1 VRSAMICARRTD
13 ERLISRT
20 DGLAAQI
27 WTTMASLTPTKD
39 NDIEFECDPQPPLLP
54 PQQAS
59 GASPAFLATLC
70 SPGTRSGRSLLDPR
84 ICGRPNSPS
93 IASNPGACRR
103 RCPSDGL
110 SDPWVHAAGAAGTAH
125 SLGADSTPPTTCA
138 QPVNQSTNQP

>member
-54 PQQAS
+54 PSKLQA
-59 GASPAFLATLC
+59 LAQLFW
-70 SPGTRSGRSLLDPR
+70 PR
-84 ICGRPNSPS
+84 CVPLAPV
-93 IASNPGACRR
+93 
-103 RCPSDGL
+103 L
-110 SDPWVHAAGAAGTAH
+110 GAAY
-125 SLGADSTPPTTCA
+125 
-138 QPVNQSTNQP
+138 